1 MNLIVLLIYG
11 IVIGMANI
19 IPGVSGGTLAVVFNI
34 YDEFVNAITF
44 NVKKIWGNRKFVF
57 PLLIGMLSG
66 IVIFSKLFTVLYENF
81 PVQINYL
88 FTGLIVGSIPMIF
101 GYAVKHEEDTKLGAG
116 KIASICICALMGF
129 ALLLVFAYYDKV
141 IDKSSDMNFILPELS
156 VRLTFRIFIAGI
168 LGAIAMIVPGISGS
182 LLMLILGVYPIIITS
197 IPAMFHP
204 ETFVH
209 AVLLLLPN
217 GVGVL
222 LGLLCGAKLI
232 SWFLKK
238 APNQSYSVILGLL
251 FGSIINV
258 FPGFAVL
265 ESVKLGIFSVLCFVV
280 GFLMAYL
287 SSKVE
292 FKKA

>member
-101 GYAVKHEEDTKLGAG
+101 GYAVTHEKDTKLGAG
-116 KIASICICALMGF
+116 RIASICICALVGF
-129 ALLLVFAYYDKV
+129 ALLLIFAYYDKV
-141 IDKSSDMNFILPELS
+141 IDKSSDMNFILPALS

>member
-57 PLLIGMLSG
+57 PLLTGMLSG

-101 GYAVKHEEDTKLGAG
+101 GYAVKHEKDTKLGAG

-265 ESVKLGIFSVLCFVV
+265 ESVKLGIFSVLCFIV

>member
-101 GYAVKHEEDTKLGAG
+101 GYAVKHEKDTKLGAG
-116 KIASICICALMGF
+116 RIASICICALVGF
-129 ALLLVFAYYDKV
+129 ALLLIFAYYDKV

-232 SWFLKK
+232 AWFLKK

>member
-101 GYAVKHEEDTKLGAG
+101 GYAVKHEKDTKLGAG
-116 KIASICICALMGF
+116 RIASICICALVGF
-129 ALLLVFAYYDKV
+129 ALLLIFAYYDKV

>member
-116 KIASICICALMGF
+116 RIASICICALVGF

-141 IDKSSDMNFILPELS
+141 IDKSSDMNFILPALS
-156 VRLTFRIFIAGI
+156 VRLAFRIFIAGI
-168 LGAIAMIVPGISGS
+168 LGAIAMIIPGISGS

>member
-116 KIASICICALMGF
+116 KIASICICALVGF
-129 ALLLVFAYYDKV
+129 ALLLIFAYYDKV

-182 LLMLILGVYPIIITS
+182 LLMLILGVYPIIIIS

-287 SSKVE
+287 SSKME

>member
-1 MNLIVLLIYG
+1 MNLIVLFIYG

-44 NVKKIWGNRKFVF
+44 NLKKIWANRKFVF

-101 GYAVKHEEDTKLGAG
+101 GYAVKHDKDTKLGAG
-116 KIASICICALMGF
+116 RIVSICICALVGF

-141 IDKSSDMNFILPELS
+141 IDKSSDMNFILPDLS
-156 VRLTFRIFIAGI
+156 VRLAFRIFIAGV

-232 SWFLKK
+232 AWFLKK

-265 ESVKLGIFSVLCFVV
+265 ESVKLGIFSVFCFVV

-287 SSKVE
+287 SSKME

>member
-101 GYAVKHEEDTKLGAG
+101 GYAVKHEKDTKLGAG
-116 KIASICICALMGF
+116 RIASICICALVGF

-265 ESVKLGIFSVLCFVV
+265 ESVKLGIFSVLCFIV

>member
-101 GYAVKHEEDTKLGAG
+101 GYAVKHEEDTKFGAG
-116 KIASICICALMGF
+116 KIASICICALVGF
-129 ALLLVFAYYDKV
+129 ALLLIFAYYDKV
-141 IDKSSDMNFILPELS
+141 IDKSSDMNFILPALS
-156 VRLTFRIFIAGI
+156 VRLAFRIFIAGI
-168 LGAIAMIVPGISGS
+168 LGAIAMIIPGISGS

-265 ESVKLGIFSVLCFVV
+265 ESVKLGIFSVLCFIV

>member
-101 GYAVKHEEDTKLGAG
+101 GYAVKHEKDTKLGAG
-116 KIASICICALMGF
+116 RIASICICALVGF

-141 IDKSSDMNFILPELS
+141 IDKSSDMNFILPALS

-265 ESVKLGIFSVLCFVV
+265 ESVKLGIFSVLCFIV

>member
-1 MNLIVLLIYG
+1 MNLIVLFIYG

-44 NVKKIWGNRKFVF
+44 NLKKIWANRKFVF

-101 GYAVKHEEDTKLGAG
+101 GYAVKHDKDTKLGAG
-116 KIASICICALMGF
+116 RIVSICICALVGF
-129 ALLLVFAYYDKV
+129 ALLLVFSYYDKV
-141 IDKSSDMNFILPELS
+141 IDKSSDMNFILPDLS
-156 VRLTFRIFIAGI
+156 VRLAFRIFIAGV

-232 SWFLKK
+232 AWFLKK

-287 SSKVE
+287 SSKME

>member
-44 NVKKIWGNRKFVF
+44 NVKKSWGNRKFVF

-101 GYAVKHEEDTKLGAG
+101 GYAVKHEKDIKLGAG

-265 ESVKLGIFSVLCFVV
+265 ESVKLGIFSILCFIV

>member
-1 MNLIVLLIYG
+1 MNLIVLLLYG

-44 NVKKIWGNRKFVF
+44 NLKKIWANRKFVF

-101 GYAVKHEEDTKLGAG
+101 GYAVKHDKDTKLGAG
-116 KIASICICALMGF
+116 RIVSICICALVGF

-141 IDKSSDMNFILPELS
+141 IDKSSDMNFILPDLS
-156 VRLTFRIFIAGI
+156 VRLAFRIFIAGV

-232 SWFLKK
+232 AWFLKK

-287 SSKVE
+287 SSKME

>member
-101 GYAVKHEEDTKLGAG
+101 GYAVKHEKDTKLGAG
-116 KIASICICALMGF
+116 RIASICICALVGF
-129 ALLLVFAYYDKV
+129 ALLLIFAYYDKV

-265 ESVKLGIFSVLCFVV
+265 ESVKLGIFSVLCFIV

>member
-101 GYAVKHEEDTKLGAG
+101 GYAVKHEKDTKLGAG
-116 KIASICICALMGF
+116 GIASICICALVGF
-129 ALLLVFAYYDKV
+129 ALLLIFAYYDKV

-265 ESVKLGIFSVLCFVV
+265 ESVKLGIFSVLCFIV

>member
-1 MNLIVLLIYG
+1 MNLIVLFIYG

-44 NVKKIWGNRKFVF
+44 NLKKIWANRKFVF

-101 GYAVKHEEDTKLGAG
+101 GYAVKHDKDTKLGAG
-116 KIASICICALMGF
+116 RIVSICICALVGF

-141 IDKSSDMNFILPELS
+141 IDKSSDMNFILPDLS
-156 VRLTFRIFIAGI
+156 VRLAFRIFIAGV

-232 SWFLKK
+232 AWFLKK

>member
-116 KIASICICALMGF
+116 RIASICICALMGF

>member
-57 PLLIGMLSG
+57 PLLMGMLSG

-129 ALLLVFAYYDKV
+129 ALLLIFAYYDKV

-265 ESVKLGIFSVLCFVV
+265 ESVKLGIFSVLCFIV

>member
-57 PLLIGMLSG
+57 PLLFGMLSG

-116 KIASICICALMGF
+116 KIASICICALVGF

-265 ESVKLGIFSVLCFVV
+265 ESVKLGIFSVLCFIV

>member
-57 PLLIGMLSG
+57 PLLTGMLSG

-101 GYAVKHEEDTKLGAG
+101 GYAVKHEKDTKLGAG

-232 SWFLKK
+232 AWFLKK

-287 SSKVE
+287 SSKME